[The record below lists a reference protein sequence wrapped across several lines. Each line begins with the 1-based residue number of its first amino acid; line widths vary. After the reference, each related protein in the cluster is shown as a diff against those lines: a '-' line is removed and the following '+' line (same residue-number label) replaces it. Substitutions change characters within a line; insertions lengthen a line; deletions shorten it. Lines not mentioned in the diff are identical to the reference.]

1 MAILKNISWSFDNKS
16 SIVHKF
22 DLGKDQ
28 INKGSVL
35 TVAEGQAVVFIYK
48 GKLADVYEPGYYKL
62 NTDNMPILTKLMS
75 WKYGFDTPFKADI
88 YFVNTTQFTDQK
100 WGTANPIIIRDQDYG
115 VVRVRA
121 YGSYAFK
128 VNDPYIFMQN
138 ISGTCSSYS
147 ADEISSYLRGLV
159 VSGITD
165 ALGESKISILDLAG
179 NVQEMADIVEKK
191 LDVDFKNVGLTISK
205 FNFENFSL
213 PESLEKAIDENS
225 ALSMYR
231 KNIDVYQAKGKTDA
245 LKSMA
250 QNSNGAGGFMG
261 VGLGLG
267 VGNTMVNALNGDD
280 KIGCP
285 KCGAQIKSTAKF
297 CPECGT
303 KMKPVCP
310 NCKKELSAGT
320 KFCPECGTKL

>member
-179 NVQEMADIVEKK
+179 NVQEMAGIVEKK
-191 LDVDFKNVGLTISK
+191 LDVDFNNVGLTISK